1 MKVGLLP
8 YMGIDE
14 SSLFLIWLA
23 LRGPLT
29 PSRAAIEA
37 SLPKTTVYRKMRELE
52 DRGWL
57 RREENVF
64 IPTDRAKIIGKME
77 AEDVLGVFH
86 IEKLFDRAVR
96 LQAGG
101 WKRSMELL
109 KESSEGDD
117 YVLCYETAAY
127 IRTGFQTP
135 SAAFAYVRER
145 DLERWISLG
154 RRAHG
159 LADLV
164 LIPVREL
171 PASEVISGWP
181 VVTEERLKLE
191 LITWL
196 GRGVLDLAAL
206 GGKIPT
212 VVEEMTDVLY

>member
-1 MKVGLLP
+1 
-8 YMGIDE
+8 MGIDE

-37 SLPKTTVYRKMRELE
+37 SLPKTTVYRKIRELE
-52 DRGWL
+52 SRGWL
-57 RREENVF
+57 RKEENAY
-64 IPTDRAKIIGKME
+64 IPTERAEILGRME
-77 AEDVLGVFH
+77 VRDILGVFH
-86 IEKLFDRAVR
+86 IEKLFERAVR
-96 LQAGG
+96 LQTGS

-109 KESSEGDD
+109 KEKSRGGDF
-117 YVLCYETAAY
+117 VLCYETAAY

-135 SAAFAYVRER
+135 SAAFAYVRES
-145 DLERWISLG
+145 DMERWTSLG
-154 RRAHG
+154 RKASK

-171 PASEVISGWP
+171 PTSEIISGWP

-212 VVEEMTDVLY
+212 VVEEMTDVIY

>member
-1 MKVGLLP
+1 
-8 YMGIDE
+8 MGIDE
-14 SSLFLIWLA
+14 ASLFLIWLS
-23 LRGPLT
+23 LRRPLT

-37 SLPKTTVYRKMRELE
+37 SLPKTTVYRKLRELE

-57 RREENVF
+57 RREGNTYV
-64 IPTDRAKIIGKME
+64 PTDRAEILGRME
-77 AEDVLGVFH
+77 AKDVLGVFH
-86 IEKLFDRAVR
+86 IEKLFERAVR
-96 LQAGG
+96 LQTGS
-101 WKRSMELL
+101 WRRSMELL
-109 KESSEGDD
+109 KEKSRGDD
-117 YVLCYETAAY
+117 YVVCYETAAY

-135 SAAFAYVRER
+135 SAAFAYVRES
-145 DLERWISLG
+145 DMERWASLG
-154 RRAHG
+154 RKA
-159 LADLV
+159 LKMADLV

-171 PASEVISGWP
+171 PASEVIAGWP

>member
-1 MKVGLLP
+1 
-8 YMGIDE
+8 MGIDE

-37 SLPKTTVYRKMRELE
+37 SLPKTTVYRKIKELE
-52 DRGWL
+52 NRGWL
-57 RREENVF
+57 RKEENAY
-64 IPTDRAKIIGKME
+64 ISTERAEILGRME
-77 AEDVLGVFH
+77 VKDILGVFH
-86 IEKLFDRAVR
+86 VEKLFEKAVR
-96 LQAGG
+96 LQTGS

-109 KESSEGDD
+109 KEKSRGGDF
-117 YVLCYETAAY
+117 VLCYETAAY

-135 SAAFAYVRER
+135 SAAFAYVRES
-145 DLERWISLG
+145 DMERWTSLG
-154 RRAHG
+154 RKASK

-171 PASEVISGWP
+171 PTSEIISGWP

-206 GGKIPT
+206 GGEIPT
-212 VVEEMTDVLY
+212 VVEEMTDVIY